1 LIHFVRTAIPSVAYV
16 MQLIHGGIAMNKKYV
31 VRLTADERALL
42 ENLVSKGKAAAYKIK
57 HANILLKVDIDGSG
71 WSDEE
76 TAEAFGCHAN
86 TVRNVRQRLV
96 EKSLETALER
106 KKQQMPSR
114 ERILDGENEARL
126 IAVSCSEP
134 PSGSARWTLQLLADR
149 VVEMEIVETVS
160 ATTVG
165 RTLKKTNS
173 SRICASVG

>member
-1 LIHFVRTAIPSVAYV
+1 
-16 MQLIHGGIAMNKKYV
+16 MNKKYI
-31 VRLTADERALL
+31 VRLTSEERTML
-42 ENLVSKGKAAAYKIK
+42 ENLISKGKSAAYKIK
-57 HANILLKVDIDGSG
+57 HANILLKVDANGPG

-86 TVRNVRQRLV
+86 TTRNIRQRLV
-96 EKSLETALER
+96 EQGLETALDR
-106 KKQQMPSR
+106 KKQQMSSR

-134 PSGSARWTLQLLADR
+134 PAGCARWTLQLLADR

-173 SRICASVG
+173 SHICASVG

>member
-1 LIHFVRTAIPSVAYV
+1 
-16 MQLIHGGIAMNKKYV
+16 MNKKYV
-31 VRLTADERALL
+31 VRLTADERTLL
-42 ENLVSKGKAAAYKIK
+42 ESLISKGKAAAYKIK
-57 HANILLKVDIDGSG
+57 HANILLKVDADGSD

-96 EKSLETALER
+96 EKGLEAALER
-106 KKQQMPSR
+106 KKQETPSR
-114 ERILDGENEARL
+114 ERILDGKSEARL

-134 PSGSARWTLQLLADR
+134 PAGSVRWTLQLLADR

-165 RTLKKTNS
+165 RTLKKTS
-173 SRICASVG
+173 CSPIVASVG

>member
-1 LIHFVRTAIPSVAYV
+1 
-16 MQLIHGGIAMNKKYV
+16 MNKKYI
-31 VRLTADERALL
+31 VRLTAEERSSL

-57 HANILLKVDIDGSG
+57 HANILLKVDAGRSG

-96 EKSLETALER
+96 EEGLDAALER
-106 KKQQMPSR
+106 KKQQRPSR
-114 ERILDGENEARL
+114 ERIFDGETEARL

-134 PSGSARWTLQLLADR
+134 PSGSARWTLQLLAER
-149 VVEMEIVETVS
+149 MVEMEIVETVS

-165 RTLKKTNS
+165 RTLKKMN
-173 SRICASVG
+173 CAPIVGNAG

>member
-1 LIHFVRTAIPSVAYV
+1 
-16 MQLIHGGIAMNKKYV
+16 MNKKYI
-31 VRLTADERALL
+31 VRLTADERSLL

-57 HANILLKVDIDGSG
+57 HTNILLKVDADGPG

-96 EKSLETALER
+96 ERGLEAALER

-114 ERILDGENEARL
+114 ERIFNGENEARL

-134 PSGSARWTLQLLADR
+134 PAGSARWTLELLADR
-149 VVEMEIVETVS
+149 VVELEIVEAVS
-160 ATTVG
+160 GTTVG
-165 RTLKKTNS
+165 RTLKKTSCSPIVAN
-173 SRICASVG
+173 VG